1 MHMPTSTQPTPVT
14 GASSGLPVE
23 YTATGLEGVS
33 FLVPIGQTVNTT
45 TYKIVYA
52 PQGVTNVP
60 LVDLPQGVG
69 DRTTTY
75 FRCNTVAQLA
85 AGEKLVFVLFGA

>member
-1 MHMPTSTQPTPVT
+1 MHMPTSAQPEAIGTAGGLVVT
-14 GASSGLPVE
+14 

-33 FLVPIGQTVNTT
+33 FLVPIGQTVNSVD
-45 TYKIVYA
+45 YEIIWS
-52 PQGVTNVP
+52 PSGVTNIP
-60 LVDLPQGVG
+60 FVDLPDNVG

-85 AGEKLVFVLFGA
+85 AGERLVFVLFGA